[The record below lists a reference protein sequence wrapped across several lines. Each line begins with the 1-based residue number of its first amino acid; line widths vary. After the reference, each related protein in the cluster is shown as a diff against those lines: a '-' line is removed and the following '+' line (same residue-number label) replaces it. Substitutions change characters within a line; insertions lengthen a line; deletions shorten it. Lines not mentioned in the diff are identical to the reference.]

1 MSGEIFS
8 YILPLA
14 VCLAGALMLFSRRDL
29 FAEFCDGAREG
40 INSALSLA
48 PALVALM
55 VAVKMLFASGAIE
68 AAVGLLSPAAEALG
82 VPSELLPLL
91 VTRPVSGSASF
102 ASYSEL
108 LAREG
113 ADSFVGLCASVIMG
127 SSDTMI
133 YVIAVYFSSV
143 GIKKSRYAIP
153 CAAAV
158 MLFCILFSCFV
169 CRLLFK

>member
-14 VCLAGALMLFSRRDL
+14 VCVVGALMLFARRDL
-29 FAEFCDGAREG
+29 FAEFCEGAREG
-40 INSALSLA
+40 IKSALSLA

-68 AAVGLLSPAAEALG
+68 AAVRALSPLASALG
-82 VPSELLPLL
+82 VPPELLPLL

-113 ADSFVGLCASVIMG
+113 ADGFVGLCASVIMG

-143 GIKKSRYAIP
+143 GIKKSRYAMP